1 MQSIKEQRKEGKA
14 YRKITQRSSLGQW
27 EVKTDR
33 PIVKQL
39 LLKQEA
45 TRLPQLIPERRKRMS
60 VSPFTFFRGSAII
73 QAHDISSMP
82 GTNLRVQACGDAHIG
97 NFGIFA
103 SAERRMVFDINDFDE
118 TLPAPF
124 EVDIKR
130 LLASI
135 EICGRD
141 RGFSRQVRES
151 AVYEAAAN
159 YRNTIAQCCEMG
171 NMAVWYNHLDVEEL
185 IQQNEK
191 NVEKEQVKKTRA
203 IIEKAMNKN
212 SERAV
217 AKLMETVDGKLRI
230 KSNPPIIVPIRD
242 IMSVDRP
249 YFDFN
254 FQYSIQKALE
264 IYKKSLAEDRKR
276 LIDQYEVLELAH
288 KVVGIGSVGRRA
300 WILVMMGRENGDPL
314 VLQIKEAEKSVL
326 EDYYGN
332 SVYKKCG
339 RRVVEGQRA
348 IQTTGDILLGWVQEK
363 LPDGREIDYY
373 VRQLWDSKGSVDLT
387 KITEAEY
394 LALSLLCSK
403 TLAFAHAKTG
413 NRFALSGYLGKEDVF
428 ERAMVNYAAAYADQN
443 EADFEVFKTL

>member
-1 MQSIKEQRKEGKA
+1 M
-14 YRKITQRSSLGQW
+14 
-27 EVKTDR
+27 D
-33 PIVKQL
+33 
-39 LLKQEA
+39 
-45 TRLPQLIPERRKRMS
+45 
-60 VSPFTFFRGSAII
+60 
-73 QAHDISSMP
+73 
-82 GTNLRVQACGDAHIG
+82 
-97 NFGIFA
+97 
-103 SAERRMVFDINDFDE
+103 
-118 TLPAPF
+118 
-124 EVDIKR
+124 
-130 LLASI
+130 
-135 EICGRD
+135 
-141 RGFSRQVRES
+141 
-151 AVYEAAAN
+151 EAAAN

-276 LIDQYEVLELAH
+276 LIDQYEV
-288 KVVGIGSVGRRA
+288 
-300 WILVMMGRENGDPL
+300 MGRENGDPL

-373 VRQLWDSKGSVDLT
+373 VRQKG
-387 KITEAEY
+387 E
-394 LALSLLCSK
+394 
-403 TLAFAHAKTG
+403 
-413 NRFALSGYLGKEDVF
+413 
-428 ERAMVNYAAAYADQN
+428 
-443 EADFEVFKTL
+443 

>member
-135 EICGRD
+135 EICG
-141 RGFSRQVRES
+141 
-151 AVYEAAAN
+151 
-159 YRNTIAQCCEMG
+159 
-171 NMAVWYNHLDVEEL
+171 
-185 IQQNEK
+185 
-191 NVEKEQVKKTRA
+191 
-203 IIEKAMNKN
+203 
-212 SERAV
+212 
-217 AKLMETVDGKLRI
+217 
-230 KSNPPIIVPIRD
+230 
-242 IMSVDRP
+242 
-249 YFDFN
+249 
-254 FQYSIQKALE
+254 
-264 IYKKSLAEDRKR
+264 
-276 LIDQYEVLELAH
+276 
-288 KVVGIGSVGRRA
+288 
-300 WILVMMGRENGDPL
+300 
-314 VLQIKEAEKSVL
+314 
-326 EDYYGN
+326 
-332 SVYKKCG
+332 
-339 RRVVEGQRA
+339 
-348 IQTTGDILLGWVQEK
+348 
-363 LPDGREIDYY
+363 
-373 VRQLWDSKGSVDLT
+373 
-387 KITEAEY
+387 
-394 LALSLLCSK
+394 
-403 TLAFAHAKTG
+403 
-413 NRFALSGYLGKEDVF
+413 
-428 ERAMVNYAAAYADQN
+428 
-443 EADFEVFKTL
+443 